1 MSAWRNGGPTVIG
14 AAAGVTLGLLTLL
27 ARGGSGSERA
37 ALAVLLV
44 AAAVV
49 VAVVGPWRA
58 AERGPRRAAL
68 DVLLASASVA
78 LPGLALGK
86 AGALLGGALWVALF
100 GLALVGLTLV
110 VGGRLG
116 GPPERPERAGPGPWP
131 ERQARGAK
139 AGHTVGQVV
148 ATAAGLLLVAWPH
161 VGGGIAAGLGKDA
174 RATALEVTLLTPLP
188 VLGGTFAGADVLR
201 SGRLYGEFP
210 LGQSLPF
217 GYASP
222 TLALEV
228 VAAAALLLALLAAG
242 RARAARRPDRARL
255 PAAAPLLALGLL
267 FALPGQ
273 AQAQLFPEPSS
284 GDGTPQI
291 GDLSTRVNL
300 GYWPANL
307 TGYLQ
312 VDARD
317 GTKGSKFS
325 FDRVLELEDIFVIPT
340 FEVSFAWEN
349 GGRIGIQYLEGVWY
363 GEAVNGQPRRYE
375 ESVFNAGDFLESRYR
390 YRTIAFMGE
399 VFIPLTFISD
409 ALTLRIITTQRYIKQ
424 ESKVRSVTSRQSER
438 NSIET
443 LVPTLGV
450 GIDLLIWEVISGYA
464 DIQYLDFTTSWF
476 GGEDGRWEMHYR
488 EWHVGVR
495 LELVEHAH
503 VMLEWYSVE
512 TTVED
517 GRKDKYR
524 QDLSGPRLQVAIL
537 F

>member
-27 ARGGSGSERA
+27 ARGGAGSERA

-100 GLALVGLTLV
+100 GLALVGLTLLV
-110 VGGRLG
+110 SGR
-116 GPPERPERAGPGPWP
+116 R
-131 ERQARGAK
+131 
-139 AGHTVGQVV
+139 GQVV

-161 VGGGIAAGLGKDA
+161 VGGGVAAGLGRDA

-242 RARAARRPDRARL
+242 RARAARRPDRGRL

-267 FALPGQ
+267 VALPGQ

-300 GYWPANL
+300 GYWPADL

-390 YRTIAFMGE
+390 YRTIALMGE

-424 ESKVRSVTSRQSER
+424 ESKIRSVTSRQSER